1 MRETFCCKQEVVK
14 GASDRDRFFTS
25 LRPFCSNDLDSV
37 VVTQKEGQSLH
48 SFHFAP
54 HTLVVVAACLPA
66 CSLTNFGKEK
76 GQQSLKFT
84 ARLADSSLCSTRRN

>member
-66 CSLTNFGKEK
+66 CLLANQLWERK
-76 GQQSLKFT
+76 GAAEPEIHCPLG
-84 ARLADSSLCSTRRN
+84 